1 MVPETW
7 SAADRIFFYF
17 GPFFVFCPRHNK
29 EIQNFG
35 FTFYKNKN
43 FTFAYKA

>member
-7 SAADRIFFYF
+7 SAADRIFFHF
-17 GPFFVFCPRHNK
+17 GPFFVFCPRHNT